1 MRTIGRTLGVLLAG
15 TVILLAGVVP
25 AAHAAV
31 DQVCV
36 LNEVIVYSPPL
47 TNTPQTVTFTVNG
60 QLFNCTSGSASTGSY
75 SETGTASNA
84 TCTSVLGAGSGTRI
98 FHWTNTAI
106 APSTFSYNRTVSRIG
121 GNIVVVAEGSII
133 SGAFTPDPAK
143 SMGLGVQPNPVAC
156 MTTGVPQLTAVGT
169 LTIGI

>member
-1 MRTIGRTLGVLLAG
+1 MRTFGVLLAA
-15 TVILLAGVVP
+15 TTMLLVGVTP

-36 LNEVIVYSPPL
+36 LNEVIVYNPPL
-47 TNTPQTVTFTVNG
+47 TDVPQTVTFTVNG

-84 TCTSVLGAGSGTRI
+84 TCTSVLGAGSGTRV

-106 APSTFSYNRTVSRIG
+106 APSTFSYDRTVSRVG
-121 GNIVVVAEGSII
+121 GNIVVVAEGSIT
-133 SGAFTPDPAK
+133 SGTFTPDPAK
-143 SMGLGVQPNPVAC
+143 SIGLGVQPNPVAC
-156 MTTGVPQLTAVGT
+156 LTTGVPQLTAVGT